1 MGGFLA
7 GADEVSDLIKFVWVP
22 ARLSCRVR
30 AKALVYF
37 LVADFV
43 NGIR

>member
-7 GADEVSDLIKFVWVP
+7 GADEVSDLIKVSLG
-22 ARLSCRVR
+22 AGSLGLRSR